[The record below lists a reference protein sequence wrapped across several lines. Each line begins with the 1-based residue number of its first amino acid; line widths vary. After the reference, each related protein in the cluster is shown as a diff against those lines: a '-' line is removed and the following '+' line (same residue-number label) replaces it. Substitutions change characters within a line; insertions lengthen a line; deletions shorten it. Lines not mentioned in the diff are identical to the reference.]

1 MEISIDKLLN
11 ILVSQVESISAAV
24 EDLRLEQNV
33 VGTVLMDSGMVNEE
47 KIKNAVKKQFHVMK
61 SLNPEEKIN
70 EEEIDLF
77 TKEIVK
83 WFQCDIL
90 SIKED
95 LERIQHMLKQMAKDS
110 PKQDKGR
117 IQIATPGLL
126 NDLDRLKKTKM

>member
-1 MEISIDKLLN
+1 LEISIDKLLN

>member
-1 MEISIDKLLN
+1 LEITIDKLLN
-11 ILVSQVESISAAV
+11 ILVSQVESISGAV
-24 EDLRLEQNV
+24 EDLRLKQNV
-33 VGTVLMDSGMVNEE
+33 IGTVLMDAGVVNEE

-61 SLNPEEKIN
+61 NLNPEEKIS

-95 LERIQHMLKQMAKDS
+95 LERIQHMLKQMAKEG

>member
-1 MEISIDKLLN
+1 LEISIDKLLN

-24 EDLRLEQNV
+24 EDLRLKQNV
-33 VGTVLMDSGMVNEE
+33 VGTVLMDAGMVNEE

>member
-1 MEISIDKLLN
+1 M
-11 ILVSQVESISAAV
+11 ESISAAV
-24 EDLRLEQNV
+24 EDLRLKQNV

>member
-1 MEISIDKLLN
+1 MEITIDKLLN
-11 ILVSQVESISAAV
+11 ILVSQVESISGAV
-24 EDLRLEQNV
+24 EDLRLKQNV
-33 VGTVLMDSGMVNEE
+33 IGTVLMDAGVVNEE

-61 SLNPEEKIN
+61 NLNPEEKIS

-95 LERIQHMLKQMAKDS
+95 LERIQHMLKQMAKEG

>member
-1 MEISIDKLLN
+1 LEISIDKLLN

-24 EDLRLEQNV
+24 EDLRLKQNV
-33 VGTVLMDSGMVNEE
+33 VGTVLMDAGMVNEE

-95 LERIQHMLKQMAKDS
+95 LERIQHMLKQMAKEG

>member
-24 EDLRLEQNV
+24 EDLRLKQNV

>member
-24 EDLRLEQNV
+24 EDLRLKQNV
-33 VGTVLMDSGMVNEE
+33 VGTVLMDAGMANEE